1 MFIQRPEYGGGEI
14 WFDDELIRKDGLL
27 VKGDIDALPSETME
41 KLLRCFDE
49 VFPAIWEK
57 FGAGEKP
64 TIVYEIK
71 RSYKGIAY
79 TAGDHIGLNP
89 GWLVE
94 HPNDIDCMTHELIHA
109 AQGYPHYDPSWLV
122 EGIADY
128 GRDLFGQ
135 YNEDAGWHLPRH
147 YRGGKLTVGHDL
159 AVGDPG
165 QCAPDGKL
173 KRRAVRHGRHCKG
186 FPFSGKIFFDL
197 DGGLL
202 RERIRSFVLPG
213 ALTKR
218 NPAQL
223 PLISG
228 DAQDTDGSL

>member
-1 MFIQRPEYGGGEI
+1 MEKKE
-14 WFDDELIRKDGLL
+14 IRKDGLL

-147 YRGGKLTVGHDL
+147 YRGGKLT
-159 AVGDPG
+159 
-165 QCAPDGKL
+165 DGYGTTAAFL
-173 KRRAVRHGRHCKG
+173 KYV
-186 FPFSGKIFFDL
+186 
-197 DGGLL
+197 
-202 RERIRSFVLPG
+202 ETLPG
-213 ALTKR
+213 GSGLVDACNRALQEDRYTPAIFSDMTGKSIEELWADYTKAGE
-218 NPAQL
+218 N
-223 PLISG
+223 G
-228 DAQDTDGSL
+228 D